1 MDIRDSPRFPVSVPV
16 VCEYDGKIIECE
28 TINISRAGMM
38 LMGRDLPSV
47 GTVLKMRINLT
58 YELELEC
65 EVKHAVHGCGVR
77 VLSMTPEYESK
88 WNAYLDQLA
97 SAVAQS
103 MSQIE

>member
-1 MDIRDSPRFPVSVPV
+1 MDLRDSPRFPVSVPV
-16 VCEYDGKIIECE
+16 VCEYNSQVIECE

-38 LMGRDLPSV
+38 LMGRDLPPAGS
-47 GTVLKMRINLT
+47 TIKLRINLT

-65 EVKHAVHGCGVR
+65 EVRHAVHGCGVR
-77 VLSMTPEYESK
+77 VLSMQPEYENK

-103 MSQIE
+103 ASQIE